1 VSNYDVIKELYDR
14 VDALLEAHVTED
26 SPEYKAWKLEV
37 KRFLANVYGEKSL
50 EYKTFVNKIPTAKI
64 IGRNDID
71 YSNSCAKILK
81 EYKAELSIYVNELE
95 REDVMGIKQEKT
107 NKIFIVHGRDGETK
121 EALARLLEKQKIEPI
136 ILSEKAN
143 RGKTLIE
150 KIESNSD
157 VGAAIALFTKDD
169 KGALKDD
176 DLQPR
181 ARQNVVFETGY
192 FMGKLG
198 REKVVVISE
207 EGVEMPSDLQGI
219 VWTNKNDW
227 RVDVLK
233 ELRDMGYLVDFN
245 LLYD

>member
-1 VSNYDVIKELYDR
+1 
-14 VDALLEAHVTED
+14 
-26 SPEYKAWKLEV
+26 
-37 KRFLANVYGEKSL
+37 L
-50 EYKTFVNKIPTAKI
+50 EYKNFANKIPTMKI

-81 EYKAELSIYVNELE
+81 EYKAELEVYVKECE
-95 REDVMGIKQEKT
+95 REKVIGVKNKKT
-107 NKIFIVHGRDGETK
+107 NKNKIFIVHGRDGETK
-121 EALARLLEKQKIEPI
+121 EALARMLEKQKIEPV
-136 ILSEKAN
+136 ILSEKTN

-150 KIESNSD
+150 KFESNSD
-157 VGAAIALFTKDD
+157 VLAAIALFTKDD

-198 REKVVVISE
+198 RENVVVISE

-219 VWTNKNDW
+219 VWTNKNNW
-227 RVDVLK
+227 KVDVLK
-233 ELRDMGYLVDFN
+233 ELKDMGYLIDFN
-245 LLYD
+245 LLYE